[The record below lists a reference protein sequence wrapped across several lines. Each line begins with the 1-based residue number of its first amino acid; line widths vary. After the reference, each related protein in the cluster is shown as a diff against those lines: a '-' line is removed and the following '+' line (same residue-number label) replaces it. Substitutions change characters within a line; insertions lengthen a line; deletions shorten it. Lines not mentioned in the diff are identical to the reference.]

1 MEERKLNEKESL
13 ELIAQMIQNSKKN
26 LQTGNGNI
34 LLLWGYLCTVTALVV
49 YILTLSTD
57 NPTWNWLW
65 FAIPVIGY
73 PITYWQLKKE
83 VKPVL
88 TYTDKVLKN
97 IWKIIGEY
105 GICVSII
112 CALYFNTM
120 VFILPMIL
128 ILVSLGMCITGSI
141 INDKFTYNCSGC
153 GLAIGVMTLAQIL
166 NPSLLDLKYPAFA
179 FAFIIMMIIPGQRL
193 NKEASKTSSENTSAP
208 SK

>member
-26 LQTGNGNI
+26 LQTANGNI

-83 VKPVL
+83 MKPVL

-105 GICVSII
+105 GICVSIS

-153 GLAIGVMTLAQIL
+153 GLAIGVITLAQIL

-179 FAFIIMMIIPGQRL
+179 FAFIIMMIIPGHRL

>member
-26 LQTGNGNI
+26 LQTANGNI

-141 INDKFTYNCSGC
+141 INDKLTYNCSGC

-179 FAFIIMMIIPGQRL
+179 FAFIIMMIIPGHHL